1 MCKGVYIDISGT
13 SGNDPSGFNV
23 YNVMVITIEVLIS
36 VVCFTSLIVVLLE
49 ASRVGGLQRRWQIA
63 LWAFTL
69 MALAALALLRVVV
82 NLDAWSDGHVLLG
95 YIGVVNFVFAS
106 ALLVRWL
113 FWTRPTPASP
123 GGAPVPRRPEEG
135 ETPERASPLP

>member
-1 MCKGVYIDISGT
+1 
-13 SGNDPSGFNV
+13 
-23 YNVMVITIEVLIS
+23 MVITIEVLIS
-36 VVCFTSLIVVLLE
+36 VVCLTSLIVVLLE

-69 MALAALALLRVVV
+69 LALAVLALLRVLV

-113 FWTRPTPASP
+113 FWARPTPTSP
-123 GGAPVPRRPEEG
+123 GGALVPRRPEEG
-135 ETPERASPLP
+135 ERTERASPLP

>member
-1 MCKGVYIDISGT
+1 
-13 SGNDPSGFNV
+13 
-23 YNVMVITIEVLIS
+23 MVITIEVLIS
-36 VVCFTSLIVVLLE
+36 VVCLTSLIVVLLE

-69 MALAALALLRVVV
+69 LALAALALLRVLV

-95 YIGVVNFVFAS
+95 YIAVFNFVFAS

-113 FWTRPTPASP
+113 FWTPPASASP
-123 GGAPVPRRPEEG
+123 GGAPVMRRPEES
-135 ETPERASPLP
+135 EAPERASPLP

>member
-1 MCKGVYIDISGT
+1 MCEGVYIDMSGT
-13 SGNDPSGFNV
+13 SGNDPFAINV

-36 VVCFTSLIVVLLE
+36 FVCLASLIVVLLE
-49 ASRVGGLQRRWQIA
+49 ASRVGGLQRRWQIG

-69 MALAALALLRVVV
+69 LALAVLALLRVLV

-95 YIGVVNFVFAS
+95 YIGVVNFVVAS

-113 FWTRPTPASP
+113 FWARPTSGASTS
-123 GGAPVPRRPEEG
+123 RRPEEG
-135 ETPERASPLP
+135 DTRERASPLP